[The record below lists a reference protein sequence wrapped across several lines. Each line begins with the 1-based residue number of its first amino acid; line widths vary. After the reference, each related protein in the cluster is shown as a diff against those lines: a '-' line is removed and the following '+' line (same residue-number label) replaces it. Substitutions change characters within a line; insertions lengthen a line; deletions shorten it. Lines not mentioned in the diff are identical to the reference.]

1 MYYLGRPRGARV
13 ASADRMTNRRLKKLK
28 DQVIVITGAS
38 SGIGLATARLAA
50 RRGARVVMAARNA
63 DDLHAAAAEIR
74 ANGGQVLAV
83 PTDVADEAAV
93 SRLGE
98 AALLEFGTL
107 DTWVNNAGLSIYGKL
122 ADVPLADKRKLFD
135 INFWGVVHGCRTA
148 VRLLKQ
154 RGGVLI
160 NIGSEVSDVAIP
172 LQGMYSASKHAVKG
186 YTDAL
191 RMELEHDRIPIAVT
205 LVKPSA
211 INTPFP
217 EHARNYLED
226 GVPALPAP
234 VYAPE
239 VVAEAI
245 LRCAER
251 PVRDVVVGGVGRV
264 QVALGHLAPRVS
276 DAWMERSMFKNQ
288 KAYDRAQPREGSL
301 DRPQRDGRA
310 YGLHRGHVM
319 RSSAYTKAALS
330 DTMRILPFVAA
341 AAVVAASVRRWRA
354 A

>member
-1 MYYLGRPRGARV
+1 MKKKPKR
-13 ASADRMTNRRLKKLK
+13 SLKPIK

-50 RRGARVVMAARNA
+50 RRGARVVLAARNHE
-63 DDLHAAAAEIR
+63 DLRDVTYEIIN
-74 ANGGQVLAV
+74 NGGRAIAV
-83 PTDVADEAAV
+83 VADVADPDAV
-93 SRLGE
+93 DRIGE
-98 AALLEFGTL
+98 TALLEFGTI

-122 ADVPLADKRKLFD
+122 ADVPLADKRRLFD
-135 INFWGVVHGCRTA
+135 VNFWGVVHGCRTA
-148 VRLLKQ
+148 TRLMKD

-172 LQGMYSASKHAVKG
+172 LQGIYSASKHAVKG

-191 RMELEHDRIPIAVT
+191 RIELEHDGIPLAVT

-226 GVPALPAP
+226 GVPALPPP

-239 VVAEAI
+239 VVAETI

-251 PVRDVVVGGVGRV
+251 PVRDIIVGGAGRV
-264 QVALGHLAPRVS
+264 QVALGHLAPRLT
-276 DAWMERSMFKNQ
+276 DRFMQKMMFAPQ
-288 KAYDRAQPREGSL
+288 KTYDRTQPREGNL
-301 DRPQRDGRA
+301 ERPQRDGRA
-310 YGLHRGHVM
+310 RGVQQSYTM
-319 RSSAYTKAALS
+319 RSSAYTRAAMS
-330 DTMRILPFVAA
+330 PVTRALPFVAA
-341 AAVVAASVRRWRA
+341 GLIMAAGARRWRSDPA
-354 A
+354 V

>member
-1 MYYLGRPRGARV
+1 MKK
-13 ASADRMTNRRLKKLK
+13 RRLKPLK

-50 RRGARVVMAARNA
+50 RHGARVVMAARNEQ
-63 DDLHAAAAEIR
+63 DLKDAAAEIC
-74 ANGGQVLAV
+74 ANGGRAIAV
-83 PTDVADEAAV
+83 AADVSDEAAV
-93 SRLGE
+93 ARLGE
-98 AALLEFGTL
+98 AALLEFGTV

-122 ADVPLADKRKLFD
+122 TDIPLADKRKLFD

-148 VRLLKQ
+148 VRLMKH

-160 NIGSEVSDVAIP
+160 NIGSEVSDIAIP
-172 LQGMYSASKHAVKG
+172 LQGIYSASKHAVKG

-191 RMELEHDRIPIAVT
+191 RMELEHDRIPVAVT

-211 INTPFP
+211 INTPYP

-226 GVPALPAP
+226 GVPALPPP

-251 PVRDVVVGGVGRV
+251 PVRDVIVGGAGRV
-264 QVALGHLAPRVS
+264 QVALGNLAPRLTDVY
-276 DAWMERSMFKNQ
+276 MERMMFSQQ
-288 KAYDRAQPREGSL
+288 KSYDRTQPREGNL
-301 DRPQRDGRA
+301 DRPQPDGRA
-310 YGLHRGHVM
+310 SGPYRGHVM
-319 RSSAYTKAALS
+319 RSSLYTKAALS
-330 DTMRILPFVAA
+330 DVTRALPYVAA
-341 AAVVAASVRRWRA
+341 GAAIVAGMRRWRA

>member
-1 MYYLGRPRGARV
+1 L
-13 ASADRMTNRRLKKLK
+13 NQ
-28 DQVIVITGAS
+28 QVIVITGAS

-50 RRGARVVMAARNA
+50 RRGARVVMAARN
-63 DDLHAAAAEIR
+63 DRDLQQAAEEIR
-74 ANGGQVLAV
+74 VNGGRAIAV
-83 PTDVADEAAV
+83 AADVSDEEAV
-93 SRLGE
+93 ARLGE
-98 AALLEFGTL
+98 AALLEFGTV

-122 ADVPLADKRKLFD
+122 TDVPLADKRKLFD

-148 VRLLKQ
+148 IRLMKH

-172 LQGMYSASKHAVKG
+172 LQGIYSASKHAVKG

-211 INTPFP
+211 INTPYP

-226 GVPALPAP
+226 GVPALPPP

-251 PVRDVVVGGVGRV
+251 PVRDVIVGGSGRV
-264 QVALGHLAPRVS
+264 QVAMGTIAPRLT
-276 DAWMERSMFKNQ
+276 DALMGRAMFTQQ
-288 KAYDRAQPREGSL
+288 KAYDRTQPREGNL

-310 YGLHRGHVM
+310 HGPHRGHVM
-319 RSSAYTKAALS
+319 RSSLYTKAALS
-330 DTMRILPFVAA
+330 DVARALPYVAA
-341 AAVVAASVRRWRA
+341 GAALAAGVRRWRA

>member
-1 MYYLGRPRGARV
+1 MKTRRPKPL
-13 ASADRMTNRRLKKLK
+13 NE
-28 DQVIVITGAS
+28 QVIVITGAS

-50 RRGARVVMAARNA
+50 RRGARVVMAARNEQ
-63 DDLHAAAAEIR
+63 DLQAAAAEIC
-74 ANGGQVLAV
+74 ANGGRARAV
-83 PTDVADEAAV
+83 VADVSDEAAV
-93 SRLGE
+93 ARLGE
-98 AALLEFGTL
+98 AALLEYGTV

-122 ADVPLADKRKLFD
+122 TEVPLADKRKLFD

-148 VRLLKQ
+148 VRLMKH

-160 NIGSEVSDVAIP
+160 NIGSEVSDLAIP
-172 LQGMYSASKHAVKG
+172 LQGIYSASKHAVKG

-211 INTPFP
+211 INTPYP

-226 GVPALPAP
+226 GVPALPPP
-234 VYAPE
+234 VYSPE

-251 PVRDVVVGGVGRV
+251 PVRDIIVGGAGRM
-264 QVALGHLAPRVS
+264 QVALGTIAPRLADVY
-276 DAWMERSMFKNQ
+276 MERVMFNQ
-288 KAYDRAQPREGSL
+288 QKSYDRTQPREGNL

-310 YGLHRGHVM
+310 HGAYRGHVM
-319 RSSAYTKAALS
+319 RSSLYTKAALS
-330 DTMRILPFVAA
+330 DVARALPYVAA
-341 AAVVAASVRRWRA
+341 GAALAAGVRRWRA

>member
-1 MYYLGRPRGARV
+1 MKFTP
-13 ASADRMTNRRLKKLK
+13 KKLK

-38 SGIGLATARLAA
+38 SGIGLATARMAA
-50 RRGARVVMAARNA
+50 RRGARVVMAARNEE
-63 DDLHAAAAEIR
+63 DLNKAAAEIR
-74 ANGGQVLAV
+74 ANGGRVVTAV
-83 PTDVADEAAV
+83 TDVSDESAV

-98 AALLEFGTL
+98 TALLEFGTI

-122 ADVPLADKRKLFD
+122 TDVPLADKRKLFD

-148 VRLLKQ
+148 VRLMRH
-154 RGGVLI
+154 RGGVLV
-160 NIGSEVSDVAIP
+160 NLGSEVSDVAIP

-191 RMELEHDRIPIAVT
+191 RMELQHDRIPVAVT

-217 EHARNYLED
+217 EHARNYLEE
-226 GVPALPAP
+226 GVPKLPSP

-251 PVRDVVVGGVGRV
+251 PVRDVFVGGAGRM
-264 QVALGHLAPRVS
+264 QVALGTIAPRLT
-276 DAWMERSMFKNQ
+276 DTWMGRAMFKNQ
-288 KAYDRAQPREGSL
+288 KTGDRSQPREGSL
-301 DRPQRDGRA
+301 ERPQRDGRA

-319 RSSAYTKAALS
+319 RSSAYTSAALS
-330 DTMRILPFVAA
+330 DTIRVLPFVAA
-341 AAVVAASVRRWRA
+341 AAVVAAGVKRWRTT
-354 A
+354 